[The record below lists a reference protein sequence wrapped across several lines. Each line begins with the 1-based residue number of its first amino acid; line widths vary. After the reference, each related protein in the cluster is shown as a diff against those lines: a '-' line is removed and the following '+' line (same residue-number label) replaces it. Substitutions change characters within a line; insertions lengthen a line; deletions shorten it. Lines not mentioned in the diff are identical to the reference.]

1 MQIFISK
8 FEDKQLNKL
17 NKNIIEQE
25 DKIKELE
32 DKIKELKL

>member
-32 DKIKELKL
+32 GKIKELKL

>member
-1 MQIFISK
+1 MQTFISK
-8 FEDKQLNKL
+8 FKDKQLNKL